1 MNFIVMRLLCDQF
14 DELNEEFGKSVG
26 DRGEFH
32 GNFEQFRRR
41 HHAICRSVQE
51 ADRFLM
57 ISNVGCFGCNIA
69 SLITVLF
76 SSIFYPQD
84 TLSSSPWDAVMYV
97 CWLVLNVLSLTM
109 AVGMAILVN
118 CKVNTVFS
126 IYTTRC
132 RAITGR
138 TARCAVHFEVSEA
151 DSDVSAVQ
159 GHPRSLI
166 SVPIINAYATS
177 Y

>member
-14 DELNEEFGKSVG
+14 DELNEEFGKCIG

-57 ISNVGCFGCNIA
+57 ISNVACFVCNIV

-76 SSIFYPQD
+76 TTMFYQEIFA
-84 TLSSSPWDAVMYV
+84 SGAWVAVMYIS
-97 CWLVLNVLSLTM
+97 WLIFHLFSICM
-109 AVGMAILVN
+109 AVWMAILVN
-118 CKVNTVFS
+118 CKV
-126 IYTTRC
+126 
-132 RAITGR
+132 
-138 TARCAVHFEVSEA
+138 
-151 DSDVSAVQ
+151 
-159 GHPRSLI
+159 
-166 SVPIINAYATS
+166 
-177 Y
+177 